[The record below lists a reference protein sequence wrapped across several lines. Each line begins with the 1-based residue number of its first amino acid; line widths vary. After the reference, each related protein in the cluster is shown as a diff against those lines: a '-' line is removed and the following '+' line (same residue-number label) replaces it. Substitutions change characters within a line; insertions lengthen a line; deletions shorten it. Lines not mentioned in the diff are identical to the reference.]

1 MKRAWR
7 GLAALGAGLVLGV
20 VVVVLMG
27 GSLRV
32 AVASEAPD
40 PAAVITQ
47 TVVLEPAKDNTLY
60 ESELGA
66 VSNGAG
72 QHLFAGMT
80 NDERLRRAVLSFDLS
95 TVPPGAEVHSA
106 TLALHVSRTVS
117 GETPVTVHAL
127 QRDWGEGDSDAP
139 GEEGAGAL
147 AEPGDATWV
156 FTFFNTARWTTTGGD
171 FDAAPLA
178 TTSVGAVGDYAW
190 SSPELAADV
199 QRWLDDP
206 SQNFGWIVLGDEATD
221 GTAKRFDSREN
232 PTQAQRPRLTITYL
246 FDGSLL
252 FAPVVMR

>member
-80 NDERLRRAVLSFDLS
+80 NDERLRRAVLAFDLS
-95 TVPPGAEVHSA
+95 AVPPGSEVVSA

-117 GETPVTVHAL
+117 GETPVTIHAL

-178 TTSVGAVGDYAW
+178 TTLVGAVGDYAW

-206 SQNFGWIVLGDEATD
+206 AQNFGWIVLGDEATD